1 MTPPPHPPFGAP
13 LRFSTDGF
21 AERERL
27 TAWREF
33 FCRGFAKLDAEPLH
47 DIPFQARMAMR
58 IMPDLVVVSGR
69 GRVRKTARTRE
80 LLADGSDTMVF
91 QIASCANIASQRG
104 RDVAAAPG
112 EAVLLS
118 NADLG
123 SATFE
128 TEQSVIVLNLPRAVL
143 RPSLHDLDAV
153 LTRPVPNDN
162 EALRLLKA
170 YLAAIEHDPAP
181 TSEDLQRLM
190 VAHVHDLVALAL
202 GATADAAEIARTRGL
217 RAARL
222 GAAKTYVMRH
232 LGQFDLSAATVAAHL
247 GVTPRYVYMLF
258 EAEGVSFSEF
268 VLGERLARAHRMLGA
283 LRHAGD
289 TISAIAYAAGFSDL
303 SHFNR
308 SFRRRFG
315 CTPSDARAAA
325 RNGGRG
331 DGEST

>member
-1 MTPPPHPPFGAP
+1 MTLPPHIPFGAP
-13 LRFSTDGF
+13 LRFSTDVF

-27 TAWREF
+27 TAWREA
-33 FCRGFAKLDAEPLH
+33 FCRSFAKLDAEPLH

-58 IMPDLVVVSGR
+58 IMPDLVVVSGY
-69 GRVRKTARTRE
+69 GTVRKTMRTRE
-80 LLADGSDTMVF
+80 LLVDGNDTLVF
-91 QIASCANIASQRG
+91 QIASCANIASHRG

-118 NADLG
+118 NADVG

-128 TEQSVIVLNLPRAVL
+128 TEQSVIVLNLPRSVL

-202 GATADAAEIARTRGL
+202 GATTDAAEIARTRGL

-222 GAAKTYVMRH
+222 RAAKTYVMRH
-232 LGQFDLSAATVAAHL
+232 LGQFDLSAVIVAAHL

-268 VLGERLARAHRMLGA
+268 VLSERLARAHRMLGA
-283 LRHAGD
+283 LRHASD
-289 TISAIAYAAGFSDL
+289 TISVIAYAAGFSDL

-308 SFRRRFG
+308 SFRRRYG

-325 RNGGRG
+325 RNGR
-331 DGEST
+331 DRAGEPT